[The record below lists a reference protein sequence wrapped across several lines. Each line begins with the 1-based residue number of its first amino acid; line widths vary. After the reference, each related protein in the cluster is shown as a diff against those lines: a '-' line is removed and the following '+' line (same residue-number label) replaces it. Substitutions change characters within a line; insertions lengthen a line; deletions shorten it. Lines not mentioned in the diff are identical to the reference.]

1 MLAVTIT
8 GTIVPLFA
16 AGTAPA
22 WVPVAGTVILVY
34 GLLDYAFDVG
44 SSVDAAVGRDS
55 RLKGMWQ
62 EHGMGR

>member
-8 GTIVPLFA
+8 GAIVPLFA

-22 WVPVAGTVILVY
+22 WVPVAGAVILVY
-34 GLLDYAFDVG
+34 GLLDYGFDVG

-55 RLKGMWQ
+55 QFRSTW
-62 EHGMGR
+62 EEFGMGR